1 MKTWEFSQALVIKS
15 SQERLNIVCGRQFQ
29 TSVSQSV
36 KHSIEEHI
44 SRLEL
49 DDEFSIQT
57 EKIIQKV
64 SGSVFEFKGL
74 DRNITDVKGWDH
86 VDILWIEEAETMVKE
101 KLEIILPSIRKAG
114 SEIWI
119 SFNRKKRDMAMD
131 KKFLAKDISKTLKSE
146 SVIVKTHW
154 SDNPNHP
161 DTLEIERLICLET
174 EPERYPHI
182 WDGKPDDTGGKW
194 KVLSYAKLL
203 KCVDAHI
210 KLKYKPSGMVYSGL
224 DIADEGNDTNCWAKR
239 QGALLS
245 IAREWKVKYLHM
257 TASKADFL
265 NQENNVVSMYF
276 DAGGMGAGIKSDLSR
291 IKLNPNS
298 GLGAQAKRFIPFQFG
313 GKVKGPDKYFIK
325 HKQLKIKN
333 KDYFHRANSQLWWNI
348 KLRVENTI
356 KALDGESV
364 NLDKCFFIDSK
375 IDNIDKI
382 LSELSQCV
390 YDDSSGKIVVDKA
403 PDGADSPNVADGI
416 ILAYAH
422 DIKKGLKAI

>member
-49 DDEFSIQT
+49 GDEFSIQN

-64 SGSVFEFKGL
+64 TGSVFEFKGL
-74 DRNITDVKGWDH
+74 ERNITNVKGWDH
-86 VDILWIEEAETMVKE
+86 VDILWIEEAQTMLSGP
-101 KLEIILPSIRKAG
+101 LEIVLPSIRKAG
-114 SEIWI
+114 SEIWF
-119 SFNRKKRDMAMD
+119 SFNRGKRADAVD
-131 KKFLAKDISKTLKSE
+131 KMFLAKGADLTEAVVVQTSWK
-146 SVIVKTHW
+146 
-154 SDNPNHP
+154 DNPNHP
-161 DTLEIERLICLET
+161 AELEIERKRCLKMQ
-174 EPERYPHI
+174 PERYPHI